1 MKNEKKEKGKERER
15 EKKIPLEE
23 RIIFALDV
31 PAADTARELVEAL
44 DGRIRF
50 FKVGLQL
57 FLAGGWPVVEH
68 IAGRGNRVMLDLK
81 LYDIPATVRLAVEQF
96 RDRGITFAT
105 VHGYRPVVEAALEA
119 DSGVKILAVT
129 VLTSMGSQELTE
141 LNFEGTVEDLVLTRA
156 RRVLD
161 VGCHGLVCS
170 AREASVLRR
179 ELGTKFDM
187 ITPGIRPAD
196 SAAGDQQR
204 IATPGRAIE
213 DGSDYLV
220 IGRPIRDASAP
231 LKMVS
236 QIQEEINTALR
247 SRRNRP

>member
-1 MKNEKKEKGKERER
+1 MKNDRKEKEK

-31 PAADTARELVEAL
+31 PTADAARELVEAL

-68 IAGRGNRVMLDLK
+68 IASRGNRVMLDLK

-129 VLTSMGSQELTE
+129 VLTSMGSQELAE
-141 LNFEGTVEDLVLTRA
+141 LNFGGTVEELVLTRA

-170 AREASVLRR
+170 AREASMLRH
-179 ELGTKFDM
+179 ELGRKFDM
-187 ITPGIRPAD
+187 VTPGIRPAD
-196 SAAGDQQR
+196 SDAGDQQR
-204 IATPGRAIE
+204 IATPGRAIG

-231 LKMVS
+231 LEMVS
-236 QIQEEINTALR
+236 RIQKEIATALE
-247 SRRNRP
+247 PQQD